1 MHAAVSFEVR
11 PVSAE
16 ATRPLRQGVLR
27 PHETV
32 ESLAAHEREHTFAV
46 AAFEEGEIIAVGF
59 VVPEGDPGSWR
70 VRGMATEPH
79 ARGRGAG
86 RAVLDALVD
95 HATAQGADRIWCK
108 ARTRARSLY
117 ERAGF
122 VTASEEFEVP
132 VIGPH
137 LIMERRR

>member
-1 MHAAVSFEVR
+1 MLSRLPDVRQVPIEV
-11 PVSAE
+11 
-16 ATRPLRQGVLR
+16 TRPLRQAILR
-27 PHETV
+27 AHQTEA
-32 ESLAAHEREHTFAV
+32 ELAAHETADAYAV
-46 AAFEEGEIIAVGF
+46 AAFEGDRIVAVGF
-59 VVPEGDPGSWR
+59 VVPEGERDDWR

-86 RAVLDALVD
+86 RAILDALVA
-95 HATAQGADRIWCK
+95 HAKDQGADRIWCK

-122 VTASEEFEVP
+122 VVASDEFEVP

-137 LIMERRR
+137 LIMELRP